1 MANEVFEVLNYV
13 EYLKLAGGAI
23 TAVVVIFFIMQI
35 IGEISEFTGKT
46 VPTIMKVFK
55 LIREGRRQRK
65 IERNALHELPDKLSQ
80 LDRIYSFLDT
90 VEKHYSADNI
100 SKRNEWM
107 DWVNTRAE
115 VYDAAVG
122 ELTSLKNV
130 LEANNALTLNM
141 YITIYRNMILEF
153 ASKVANED
161 VLISR
166 EEFNRIFTV
175 YEDYEEE
182 LKKHDMTNGQVDIAY
197 AVIKDAY
204 KERLADQ
211 KFLEDVRGYK

>member
-1 MANEVFEVLNYV
+1 
-13 EYLKLAGGAI
+13 
-23 TAVVVIFFIMQI
+23 MQV
-35 IGEISEFTGKT
+35 IGEISNFFGKT
-46 VPTIMKVFK
+46 VPGIMRVCSVAKEK
-55 LIREGRRQRK
+55 RKQRK
-65 IERNALHELPDKLSQ
+65 DEKNALHELPDKLEQ
-80 LDRIYSFLDT
+80 LDRIYAFLDT
-90 VEKHYSADNI
+90 VEQHYSADNI

-107 DWVNTRAE
+107 DWVNSRAV

-122 ELTSLKNV
+122 ELTSMKNA
-130 LEANNALTLNM
+130 LEANNTLTLNM

-204 KERLADQ
+204 KERLADH
-211 KFLEDVRGYK
+211 KFLEDIRGYK